1 MKRLLLLAAVCLL
14 PLSSFAQGTVVFSN
28 NGGAGVTN
36 QFTGNL
42 QPAGGTLLVALY
54 GGTNLAT
61 LAQLGS
67 AIPIGPIAG
76 VFSGGNRTNDLVAPG
91 SSGLFQVRAWDSTY
105 GATYEAFLA
114 NLAKPAD
121 AAYGISSTFT
131 SGTGGGSGPVLPAV
145 TISTTFP
152 GLVIVPEPTTYA
164 LGALG
169 LGLIWMAKR
178 RRE

>member
-1 MKRLLLLAAVCLL
+1 MKRLLLIAVACLF
-14 PLSSFAQGTVVFSN
+14 PICGFSQGTVVFSN

-42 QPAGGTLLVALY
+42 QPTGGTLLVALY

-61 LAQLGS
+61 LVQLG
-67 AIPIGPIAG
+67 AAVPIAPIAG
-76 VFSGGNRTNDLVAPG
+76 VFSGGNRTNDAVAPG
-91 SSGLFQVRAWDSTY
+91 GTGLFQVRAWDSTY

-121 AAYGISSTFT
+121 AAFGISATF
-131 SGTGGGSGPVLPAV
+131 SSSTGGAGAPPSTPVGLAA
-145 TISTTFP
+145 TFP
-152 GLVIVPEPTTYA
+152 GMVVVPEPTTYA

-169 LGLIWMAKR
+169 LGLVWLARR